1 MEWSKL
7 KNIVLVLLLM
17 TNGLLLVVVVGQE
30 GELLKQERQ
39 ARQSAIE
46 LLQSWGIAL
55 DEEIVPENITL
66 QPLYL
71 HRDQEKEA
79 RFASG
84 LLGEGEVST
93 EKLSGDIFRYS
104 GQNGAV
110 QFHSEGELQ
119 IWLTPGSIQQEAELV
134 TDDAKNRMQAWGM
147 EGEVLLVEEENEGT
161 TVILR
166 QMIDGVPVLGCLIS
180 LRYQDGAISEIF
192 QARWISGTPEED
204 RTVKTIS
211 VATALV
217 NFRSWLMEQ
226 GDIFS
231 KIISITPAYAIA
243 TSPAEEVW
251 LVPVWRIETNTGVY
265 QMNLL
270 EGRIMSVSSD

>member
-71 HRDQEKEA
+71 HRDQEKEE

-166 QMIDGVPVLGCLIS
+166 QMIENQNYVSWTKEALDEEAEYVRWTRLGYLVILAMVVTTVLLG
-180 LRYQDGAISEIF
+180 Y
-192 QARWISGTPEED
+192 WYWP
-204 RTVKTIS
+204 
-211 VATALV
+211 
-217 NFRSWLMEQ
+217 RS
-226 GDIFS
+226 
-231 KIISITPAYAIA
+231 
-243 TSPAEEVW
+243 
-251 LVPVWRIETNTGVY
+251 
-265 QMNLL
+265 
-270 EGRIMSVSSD
+270 